1 MEKCGFLF
9 VVSTFLGIA
18 GWKEG
23 LPDLQDP
30 ADGSQRPKTV
40 RLFQQDWQADCKQD
54 LICLNTY
61 TFFET

>member
-1 MEKCGFLF
+1 MENCGFLF

-54 LICLNTY
+54 FIY
-61 TFFET
+61 F